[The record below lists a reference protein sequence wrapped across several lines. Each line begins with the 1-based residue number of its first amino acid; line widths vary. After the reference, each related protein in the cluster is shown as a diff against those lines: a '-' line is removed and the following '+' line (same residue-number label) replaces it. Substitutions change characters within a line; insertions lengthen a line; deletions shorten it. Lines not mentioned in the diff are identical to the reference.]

1 MTGFDLLD
9 FLWRQPADVLRS
21 DIFAGLND
29 EDRIIEASVTDDEY
43 ITLTTEAGKK
53 AEEESAE
60 EEERLMQR
68 DYWRQKKDEWAY
80 DDYVQE
86 SIRRMNNDI

>member
-60 EEERLMQR
+60 EERLMQR